1 MKTIEEY
8 LGKVSIT
15 CNGKFN
21 SQKEYD
27 RLCLVY
33 DDYKA
38 SYLSKQAVPKGSS
51 LTDET
56 YWQPFSTLNEAI
68 VLDYEEFQ
76 TEILKKIAD
85 LQTALNSAR
94 ITVTTLSARDSL
106 TLEQIAPGAEVYV
119 LENKMTYIL
128 DAIDTQN
135 HKSWHLENEGNV
147 DAKKKDA
154 PDEYPST
161 LPLYQLNKLDESTLT
176 RFDIFPLSVLQAI
189 FDTNG
194 ARLDNILAQFNYL
207 FLDYKGT
214 AADTRVQVPQRWRR
228 KSLVICYRD
237 YNNNVHIEMYNDIY
251 TDDANFKMDSRW
263 VGLADY
269 LVTTIDTIFG
279 NLDQHQQVKNALTTV
294 VRNYLDCWLTNN
306 IADYINTWTD
316 DHFKTYFDAW
326 ILANAKTYF
335 DNWLEQNFSNY
346 FTVWA
351 DDNLQDYV
359 DAWLEANGKN
369 ILTDWLV
376 MNATLILTN
385 WLNSNASSILNQY
398 LDQHANDMVTEWL
411 GTHANDLISTWLA
424 DNAELVIQAYLTE
437 NAEGVITQ
445 WLCDNY
451 TTYFDTWFANNAE
464 TIIGNWLLN
473 NADQYIKNYMTENA
487 KGVIVEWLQDNMHYV
502 LNDWMKGHIRD
513 LLNTWLTNNSP
524 AIIKEWLDEHG
535 ADYFQKWVEK
545 HGEEFI
551 TKWLTENSQ
560 TYFDKWLGEN
570 GVGIINAWIQNNAA
584 LQFEC
589 WLNNHAGKLV
599 SCWMY
604 NFGRDYIK
612 TWLENNSTE
621 TINNWLEDRGD
632 TIIENWVAE
641 HANEILDN
649 WIRDN
654 GVSIIN
660 NWLTTNGDQI
670 LTDWLDTNAS
680 NLVNKYLQDN
690 ANIINNAVNQWIESN
705 GSTLINNWL
714 TTTAAQTISQWLTDN
729 GSTIISEFVNQYLE
743 EHDFDIANYVDE
755 EDLTTVANKSGKN
768 LIRFAD
774 RNGSLGGKKYKIL
787 RPNFV
792 EQDSGSIN
800 VLTQEMINESNCI
813 YEIRYDFNL
822 NGATINIPEGCTLK
836 FEGGSLSN
844 GRLVGEIENTEVNIV
859 NFGATKDSDIAPILD
874 MLLNLSKSADENS
887 RPSQSKF
894 TILIP
899 SGIWK
904 CSALEIVNR
913 SGFSIKGISQSFQ
926 QYDISR
932 RGTVIVPYS
941 SNQTYIWKLG
951 NNVAN
956 TGQCLNWDITNITFS
971 DYDSIAVLTEGALY
985 LYYASFGFLNN
996 IAIKDLTGIAI
1007 NFVNTWEIDSNNL
1020 NIRDSGGY
1028 YPKILFSK
1036 VTISE
1041 ISSNHTQLHF
1051 NFIQFENCDGRF
1063 IETENGCY
1071 LSHSIIDSII
1081 VEWYP
1086 KNKNATISSYEEY
1099 TNAEEYSLIRLSA
1112 DVNLIIG
1119 DITIDRGHKFFEKD
1133 GIIYKLNTIFD
1144 TNDDNT
1150 MYSPCQLSVGN
1161 IHIEGDSDNSGGING
1176 TIFDSTHLPYI
1187 IPFKNFQNSSI
1198 NCNGILIHGG
1208 NSSYPK
1214 CDIKFKLKNTAVFN
1228 INSIINRCNDI
1239 NNKLH
1244 IFNIESNPVI
1254 YANNEQRVGYNNN
1267 GCINYEENNPY
1278 NWGLYVNLNN
1288 TLLIPFNQNK
1298 SLIITFKGDKGTNY
1312 SVYLGTWNGGDY
1324 FSKSSNVEANGEY
1337 QSLNITMPKKW
1348 DNPYIPL
1355 NIIGSSL
1362 ARTIKIYKVEYTI
1375 IYGEPSLFKD
1385 RPGREGDVA
1394 ICRGRAVTYNLDR
1407 QAWIDSSFTDISVG
1421 DRGGLDSRPEG
1432 SKVVN
1437 GFVYWNVDHGDYDI
1451 WNGYRWISASG
1462 WRFPADTLN
1471 VYNVIPLNSPIGYPI
1486 FYTGDNIPY
1495 WSIGNNNFVDGV
1507 GNNKNALKIGNT
1519 NNRPSSDLIKI
1530 GFQYIDTTLNKIIW
1544 WNGTE
1549 WIDYNGNPADVKTSG
1564 STTDRPTG
1572 VQVGFQYFDTDIN
1585 SPVYW
1590 SGTEWVQPTTGNNRS

>member
-56 YWQPFSTLNEAI
+56 YWQPFSSLNEAI

-76 TEILKKIAD
+76 TEILQKIAD

-94 ITVTTLSARDSL
+94 ITVSTLSARDSL
-106 TLEQIAPGAEVYV
+106 TLEQVAPGAEVYV

-147 DAKKKDA
+147 DAEKKDA

-161 LPLYQLNKLDESTLT
+161 LPLYQLNKLDETTLA

-263 VGLADY
+263 IGLADY
-269 LVTTIDTIFG
+269 LVATIDTIFG

-294 VRNYLDCWLTNN
+294 VRNYLDCWLTNH

-385 WLNSNASSILNQY
+385 WLDSNASLILNQY

-411 GTHANDLISTWLA
+411 GTHANDLISAWLA
-424 DNAELVIQAYLTE
+424 DNAEAVIQTYLTE

-487 KGVIVEWLQDNMHYV
+487 KAVIVEWLQDNMHYV

-535 ADYFQKWVEK
+535 ADYFQKWVEE

-599 SCWMY
+599 NCWMY

-621 TINNWLEDRGD
+621 TIKNWLEDRGD

-641 HANEILDN
+641 HAKDILDN

-654 GVSIIN
+654 GTTIIS
-660 NWLTTNGDQI
+660 NWLTANGDRIFQEW
-670 LTDWLDTNAS
+670 LTANGETII
-680 NLVNKYLQDN
+680 NKYLEDHLKEIQN
-690 ANIINNAVNQWIESN
+690 AIDTWINTN
-705 GSTLINNWL
+705 GNTLINNWL
-714 TTTAAQTISQWLTDN
+714 TTTATQTINEWLTTN
-729 GSTIISEFVNQYLE
+729 GSSIISEYVNQYLE
-743 EHDFDIANYVDE
+743 EHDFDISNYVDK
-755 EDLTTVANKSGKN
+755 EDLTTVADESGKN
-768 LIRFAD
+768 LIRIAD
-774 RNGSLGGKKYKIL
+774 RDGSLGGKKYKIL

-792 EQDSGSIN
+792 EQERTTIN
-800 VLTQEMINESNCI
+800 VLTQEMINESDCI
-813 YEIRYDFNL
+813 YEIRYDFDL
-822 NGATINIPEGCTLK
+822 NNETITIPNGCTLK
-836 FEGGSLSN
+836 FKGGSLNN
-844 GRLVGEIENTEVNIV
+844 GNIIASLKNNV
-859 NFGATKDSDIAPILD
+859 LDITDFGAKEEEDIAPILN
-874 MLLNLSKSADENS
+874 MLLNLCKSKDGSS
-887 RPSQSKF
+887 RPIQDIF
-894 TILIP
+894 TIFIP

-904 CSALEIVNR
+904 CSALEIVNK
-913 SGFSIKGISQSFQ
+913 SGFHIKGVAPSFQ
-926 QYDISR
+926 QSDISR
-932 RGTVIVPYS
+932 RGTIIVPYS
-941 SNQTYIWKLG
+941 AEQTYIWKLG
-951 NNVAN
+951 KQEAH
-956 TGQCLNWDITNITFS
+956 TGQCLNWSISDITFS
-971 DYDSIAVLTEGALY
+971 DYDRIANLTDGALY
-985 LYYASFGFLNN
+985 LYYATFGFLRN
-996 IAIKDLTGIAI
+996 ISIKDFKGTAI
-1007 NFVNTWEIDSNNL
+1007 NFVNAWEIDTNFL
-1020 NIRDSGGY
+1020 NIRDANGY
-1028 YPKILFSK
+1028 EPKILFSRI
-1036 VTISE
+1036 TITE
-1041 ISSNHTQLHF
+1041 ISANHTQLYF
-1051 NFIQFENCDGRF
+1051 NCITFENCDGRF
-1063 IETENGCY
+1063 IETKNGCY
-1071 LSHSIIDSII
+1071 LSHSIIGDLI

-1086 KNKNATISSYEEY
+1086 KNKNAEISSYEEY
-1099 TNAEEYSLIRLSA
+1099 LQAEEYALIRLSA
-1112 DVNLIIG
+1112 DVNLIINN
-1119 DITIDRGHKFFEKD
+1119 ITIDRTYNYFSKD
-1133 GIIYKLNTIFD
+1133 GQTYKLNTIFETD
-1144 TNDDNT
+1144 GDE
-1150 MYSPCQLSVGN
+1150 MFSPCQLSVGN
-1161 IHIEGDSDNSGGING
+1161 IHIQGDANNNSGVVGN
-1176 TIFDSTHLPYI
+1176 IFDDEHCPYI
-1187 IPFKNFQNSSI
+1187 VPFKNFENSSI
-1198 NCNGILIHGG
+1198 TCNGILIHGG
-1208 NSSYPK
+1208 DSQFPK
-1214 CDIKFKLKNTAVFN
+1214 NQIKIKLKDTSIFN
-1228 INSIINRCNDI
+1228 LGSIINRSNVVF
-1239 NNKLH
+1239 NNGNL
-1244 IFNIESNPVI
+1244 FNLESNPI
-1254 YANNEQRVGYNNN
+1254 LYANYEQRAGYNHY
-1267 GCINYEENNPY
+1267 GCINYEDTNPY
-1278 NWGLYVNLNN
+1278 NYGLYVNLKYA
-1288 TLLIPFNQNK
+1288 LYLPFKQNK
-1298 SLIITFKGDKGTNY
+1298 RLFVYFKGNVGTTY
-1312 SVYLGTWNGGDY
+1312 QVYLGTWNGGDY
-1324 FSKSSNVEANGEY
+1324 YSNSNTITADGTV
-1337 QSLNITMPKKW
+1337 QCLSLNMPNLW
-1348 DNPYIPL
+1348 DSPFIPL
-1355 NIIGSSL
+1355 NIVGREKNES
-1362 ARTIKIYKVEYTI
+1362 IKIYKIDFGI
-1375 IYGEPSLFKD
+1375 ISGEPSLYKN
-1385 RPGREGDVA
+1385 RKAANGDIG
-1394 ICRGRAVTYNLDR
+1394 ICRGKIAIFNADRNQWLDYSNS
-1407 QAWIDSSFTDISVG
+1407 DVSLD
-1421 DRGGLDSRPEG
+1421 DRGNTENRPSGEGLI
-1432 SKVVN
+1432 N
-1437 GFVYWNVDHGDYDI
+1437 GFMYWNVDHGDYDI
-1451 WNGYRWISASG
+1451 WNGRKWISGSG
-1462 WRFPADTLN
+1462 LRYEADILN
-1471 VYNVIPLNSPIGYPI
+1471 SYNVLPLNNRKGFPI
-1486 FYTGDNIPY
+1486 FYNTQNRPLWCIEDNK
-1495 WSIGNNNFVDGV
+1495 FVDGN
-1507 GNNKNALKIGNT
+1507 GIRYDAAKQGTFAQKPTAEYEI
-1519 NNRPSSDLIKI
+1519 PI
-1530 GFQYIDTTLNKIIW
+1530 GFAYFCTDRQTT
-1544 WNGTE
+1544 E
-1549 WIDYNGNPADVKTSG
+1549 G
-1564 STTDRPTG
+1564 STNGIMIYYKGD
-1572 VQVGFQYFDTDIN
+1572 DT
-1585 SPVYW
+1585 
-1590 SGTEWVQPTTGNNRS
+1590 WVDALGRIVS